1 MLRKLMKYEFK
12 ATARWFFPLYIAIV
26 LFALISR
33 TLISTQSVENDIIKN
48 LRGILTTISILA
60 YVLLFVGTM
69 VISLV
74 VVVQRFYKSL
84 LGDEGYLMFTLPV
97 KTWQHTTSKLLI
109 AMLWNVLSALIGF
122 CSIML
127 FIPSREMSELINE
140 LSKII
145 GIFNASFYI
154 LGGLILL
161 VNIART
167 IIEIYAAISL
177 GHIFNKHRIIL
188 SFAFYIGINTISQV
202 VYMLILPFVS
212 SPFVKVIS
220 EDISFGVSIEHN
232 SFPFANMVPQLM
244 TLSVIILVIS
254 IILSAGYYIATNY
267 LLKTKLNLE

>member
-33 TLISTQSVENDIIKN
+33 ILISTQCVENDIIRN

-60 YVLLFVGTM
+60 YALLFVGTM

-122 CSIML
+122 CSIIL
-127 FIPSREMSELINE
+127 FIPSGEMSKMINE
-140 LSKII
+140 LSEIM
-145 GIFNASFYI
+145 GVFNASFFI

-161 VNIART
+161 INIART

-232 SFPFANMVPQLM
+232 SFSFANMVPQLM

>member
-1 MLRKLMKYEFK
+1 MKYEFK

-84 LGDEGYLMFTLPV
+84 LGNEGYLMFTLPV

-122 CSIML
+122 CSIIL
-127 FIPSREMSELINE
+127 FIPSGEMSKMINE
-140 LSKII
+140 LSEIM
-145 GIFNASFYI
+145 GVFNASFFI

-161 VNIART
+161 INIART

>member
-84 LGDEGYLMFTLPV
+84 LGNEGYLMFTLPV

-161 VNIART
+161 INIART

-220 EDISFGVSIEHN
+220 EDISYGVSIEYN
-232 SFPFANMVPQLM
+232 SFPFANMLPQLM

>member
-84 LGDEGYLMFTLPV
+84 LGNEGYLMFTLPV

-122 CSIML
+122 CSIIL
-127 FIPSREMSELINE
+127 FIPSGEMSKMINE
-140 LSKII
+140 LSEIM
-145 GIFNASFYI
+145 GVFNASFFI

-161 VNIART
+161 INIART

-232 SFPFANMVPQLM
+232 SFSFANMVPQLM

>member
-60 YVLLFVGTM
+60 YALLFVGTM
-69 VISLV
+69 VLSLV
-74 VVVQRFYKSL
+74 VVIQRFYKSL

-109 AMLWNVLSALIGF
+109 AMLWNILSALIGF

-167 IIEIYAAISL
+167 IIEIYAAITL
-177 GHIFNKHRIIL
+177 GHMFNKHRIIL

-220 EDISFGVSIEHN
+220 EDISYEAGIGHN
-232 SFPFANMVPQLM
+232 SFSFANMIPQLM
-244 TLSVIILVIS
+244 TISVIILVVS
-254 IILSAGYYIATNY
+254 VILSAGYYIATNY

>member
-33 TLISTQSVENDIIKN
+33 TLISTQSVENDIINN

>member
-84 LGDEGYLMFTLPV
+84 LGNEGYLMFTLPV

>member
-60 YVLLFVGTM
+60 YALLFVGTM

-122 CSIML
+122 CSIIL
-127 FIPSREMSELINE
+127 FIPSGEMSKMINE
-140 LSKII
+140 LSEIM
-145 GIFNASFYI
+145 GVFNASFFI

-161 VNIART
+161 INIART

-232 SFPFANMVPQLM
+232 SFSFANMVPQLM

>member
-33 TLISTQSVENDIIKN
+33 TLISTQSVENDIINN

-109 AMLWNVLSALIGF
+109 AMLWSILSALIGF
-122 CSIML
+122 FSIIL
-127 FIPSREMSELINE
+127 FIPSGEMSKMINE
-140 LSKII
+140 LSEIM
-145 GIFNASFYI
+145 GVFNASFFI

-161 VNIART
+161 INIART

-220 EDISFGVSIEHN
+220 EDISYGVSIEYN
-232 SFPFANMVPQLM
+232 SFPFANMLPQLM

>member
-84 LGDEGYLMFTLPV
+84 LGNEGYLMFTLPV

-109 AMLWNVLSALIGF
+109 AMLWSILSALIGF
-122 CSIML
+122 FSIIL
-127 FIPSREMSELINE
+127 FIPSGEMSKMINE
-140 LSKII
+140 LSEIM
-145 GIFNASFYI
+145 GVFNASFFI

-161 VNIART
+161 INIART

-220 EDISFGVSIEHN
+220 EDISYGVSIEYN
-232 SFPFANMVPQLM
+232 SFPFANMLPQLM

>member
-33 TLISTQSVENDIIKN
+33 TLISTQSVENDIIRN

-69 VISLV
+69 VITLV

-97 KTWQHTTSKLLI
+97 KTWQHTISKLLI

-127 FIPSREMSELINE
+127 FIPSEEMSEIINE
-140 LSKII
+140 LSKVT
-145 GIFNASFYI
+145 GVFNASFYI

-161 VNIART
+161 INIART

-202 VYMLILPFVS
+202 VSMLILPFMY

-220 EDISFGVSIEHN
+220 EYGISIEN
-232 SFPFANMVPQLM
+232 SSFTFANMVPQLT

-254 IILSAGYYIATNY
+254 VILSAGYYIATNY